1 MKKQYYLKMLL
12 RSTKIKKA
20 TIILIYYTLIF
31 ILLYT
36 INLNINNFLY
46 MFTADT
52 IIILITEF
60 LKKIFF
66 HHLFSDQ

>member
-1 MKKQYYLKMLL
+1 MKKQYYLKILL

-46 MFTADT
+46 MLTADT